1 MRLKLGTLQKV
12 VNATLI
18 ENKALD
24 GLREEVTR
32 VLGPSVVTNVKLDR
46 LAEEANYRIGVL
58 DRTGRSESYSDFN
71 PDIIEKL
78 MSSTSVEARK
88 LAAKVLPE
96 AYLRKMCNDKSSA
109 VRHTVA
115 RRSSVQLVKEMLKA
129 TPYDDELRFIL
140 KEKKST
146 SGIKTPEKKP
156 MAHDP
161 VEGKE
166 RLGQAVKQDPG
177 IDLSDNWY
185 NTLASKFIKD
195 YGGNMEGQWQ
205 APLAYRYCSSVKAS
219 TGVEIDEK
227 KLLDAITKQL
237 EEKDDRTLERFSL
250 KEVANRLL
258 SEVSEEDLDL
268 PLIDEST
275 DNPVDMLLHMNCSS
289 SEYVERA
296 NELFNIKESIMPR
309 SLRKYR
315 LSEGIRGDLLV
326 PCVGKVPGTYVDSI
340 DESALDLYVE
350 HWNSIQV
357 ANGEPIR
364 LEWSHNPTTQNGV
377 SFNVELRLK
386 CVNHS

>member
-18 ENKALD
+18 ENKATD
-24 GLREEVTR
+24 SLREEVSR

-46 LAEEANYRIGVL
+46 LAEEANYRIDVL
-58 DRTGRSESYSDFN
+58 DRTGRSEIYSNFRPEVMVKFMN
-71 PDIIEKL
+71 
-78 MSSTSVEARK
+78 SSSVEARK

-96 AYLRKMCNDKSSA
+96 SYLYKMSNDPSLA
-109 VRHTVA
+109 VRHIIA
-115 RRSSVQLVKEMLKA
+115 RRWPIELVKEMLKK
-129 TPYDDELRFIL
+129 TPYDDELRFII

-146 SGIKTPEKKP
+146 TGIKTPEKKP

-161 VEGKE
+161 VDGKE
-166 RLGQAVKQDPG
+166 RLGKLAKQDPG
-177 IDLSDNWY
+177 IDLSDTWY

-250 KEVANRLL
+250 KEVAQNLL
-258 SEVSEEDLDL
+258 SEVSEEDLEL
-268 PLIDEST
+268 PLIDESV
-275 DNPVDMLLHMNCSS
+275 DNPVEALLHANCSS

-326 PCVGKVPGTYVDSI
+326 PCVGRVPGKYVDSI

-350 HWNSIQV
+350 HWNSIQSS
-357 ANGEPIR
+357 NGEPVRI
-364 LEWSHNPTTQNGV
+364 EWSHNPATQNGV
-377 SFNVELRLK
+377 SFNVELK
-386 CVNHS
+386 

>member
-18 ENKALD
+18 ENKATD
-24 GLREEVTR
+24 SLREEVSR

-46 LAEEANYRIGVL
+46 LAEEANYRIDVL
-58 DRTGRSESYSDFN
+58 DRTGRSEIYSNFRPEVMVKFMN
-71 PDIIEKL
+71 
-78 MSSTSVEARK
+78 SSSVEARK

-96 AYLRKMCNDKSSA
+96 SYLYKMSSDPA
-109 VRHTVA
+109 LDVRHVVA
-115 RRSSVQLVKEMLKA
+115 RRLPVELVREMLKK
-129 TPYDDELRFIL
+129 TPYDDELRFII

-146 SGIKTPEKKP
+146 TGIKTPEKKP

-161 VEGKE
+161 VDGKE
-166 RLGQAVKQDPG
+166 RLGKTVKQDPG
-177 IDLSDNWY
+177 IDLSDSWY

-250 KEVANRLL
+250 KEVAQNLL
-258 SEVSEEDLDL
+258 SEVSEEDLEL
-268 PLIDEST
+268 PLIDESV
-275 DNPVDMLLHMNCSS
+275 DNPVEALLHANCSS

-326 PCVGKVPGTYVDSI
+326 PCVGRVPGKYVDSI

-350 HWNSIQV
+350 HWNSIQSS
-357 ANGEPIR
+357 NGELVRI
-364 LEWSHNPTTQNGV
+364 EWSHNPATQNGV
-377 SFNVELRLK
+377 SFNVELK
-386 CVNHS
+386 